1 MVTPNAPDNPG
12 DQDLALSLV
21 RDDLP
26 FRLLRR
32 IGLIPAR
39 GLGIARRAAFFTL
52 LAWLPMAA
60 WALWAG
66 RALPGSASAVGEP
79 LFEHFGVHVRCLI
92 AIPVLILAQ
101 GLAHKTTTRLLPW
114 FVRSGVVPAGKVLQL
129 RAVVNGLAR
138 LRNASLPW
146 IVMAGMAVAWTAVGP
161 VAQTSDE
168 LAWAAEGAAPA
179 THFGFGGWWFLCVA
193 RPIYFVL
200 ALAWLWRLALLT
212 LLFRRIAKLGLEL
225 VPTHPDRLGGLA
237 FVEGFVTIFGPVA
250 FVLSAVLSSQWA
262 HQVMYH
268 DAPLKSL
275 QVPAVAFL
283 VLALA
288 FFLAPLLVFV
298 PPLAA
303 ARKRAML
310 EYGALVGLHG
320 KLVRERWILR
330 QAVENDEVLN
340 APEIGPVADAIA
352 LFDAV
357 KAMRPVPIG
366 KPALLAIALPVIVPF
381 LLVLSIKIPLGQ
393 LLGKLLKGLV

>member
-1 MVTPNAPDNPG
+1 
-12 DQDLALSLV
+12 
-21 RDDLP
+21 
-26 FRLLRR
+26 
-32 IGLIPAR
+32 LIPAK

-52 LAWLPMAA
+52 LAFLPLAA

-66 RALPGSASAVGEP
+66 RAVPGSAGAAGAAGAAGEP
-79 LFEHFGVHVRCLI
+79 LLEPFGVLVRCLI
-92 AIPVLILAQ
+92 AIPVLVFAQ
-101 GLAHKTTTRLLPW
+101 GLAHRTTTRLLPW
-114 FVRSGVVPAGKVLQL
+114 FVRSGVVPAGKVPQF
-129 RAVVNGLAR
+129 RAVVHGLTR
-138 LRNASLPW
+138 LRNASWPW
-146 IVMAGMAVAWTAVGP
+146 IVMVGLVIAWTALGP
-161 VAQTSDE
+161 VAQNSDE
-168 LAWAAEGAAPA
+168 LAWATEGAAPA

-200 ALAWLWRLALLT
+200 TLAWLWRLALLT

-250 FVLSAVLSSQWA
+250 FVMSAVLSSQWA
-262 HQVMYH
+262 HQVLYH

-275 QVPAVAFL
+275 QVPAVVFL

-288 FFLAPLLVFV
+288 FFLTPLLVFV
-298 PPLAA
+298 PTLAA

-330 QAVENDEVLN
+330 QPVENDEILH
-340 APEIGPVADAIA
+340 APEIGPVADAISV
-352 LFDAV
+352 FEAV

-381 LLVLSIKIPLGQ
+381 LLVLSIKVPLGQ